1 MGYYK
6 GRPPLNKQNKDC
18 SCWAACIDSFSR
30 ATPGVPTYTESSLIQ
45 SYGTGADG
53 GLNLSNLLRLKTEL
67 ARHKV
72 KYEDA
77 IPQSDLTPYWI
88 EERLKSSHLMLMYQ
102 TKVKSNDWHA
112 ILVYGIDNWL
122 IYMDPRKGTYE
133 KTQIYNMISLAGFY
147 GFWKP

>member
-6 GRPPLNKQNKDC
+6 GRPPLNKQNLTN

-30 ATPGVPTYTESSLIQ
+30 ATAGVPTYTESALIQ
-45 SYGTGADG
+45 SYGVGTNG
-53 GLNLSNLLRLKTEL
+53 GLNLSNLNKVQTEL
-67 ARHKV
+67 AKHRV
-72 KYEDA
+72 KHDL
-77 IPQSDLTPYWI
+77 ISQSNFTPHLI
-88 EERLKSSHLMLMYQ
+88 EEKLKMSYLMLMYQ
-102 TKVKSNDWHA
+102 TQINSTDWHA

-147 GFWKP
+147 AFWKP